1 MEYKGISK
9 LDLKR
14 RNRMQILKVI
24 REQGPISRVDIASA
38 LAITRAAVTIITN
51 EMIEEDVLY
60 EVGEAPVSP
69 ENLQKGRRKILID
82 INPNFKFAFGICI
95 NEDSVSIGLSNLKPE
110 VLDKNSITISEST
123 SYEEIVEY
131 IMNETKRILQN
142 NSLDTEK
149 ILGAGVSIQPEMCS
163 RMKVYFKDGKLD
175 FANFCETLE
184 NKLNMPV
191 TCMNS
196 TNALA
201 LANQE
206 KNTEERIGNYMFLK
220 FGKNIN
226 MSVLIENY
234 VMSDYIDHTNQIERL
249 ICNPNGVKLN
259 GYPDG
264 SVKAELTK
272 EAITEKF
279 KAIYSKENT
288 PILWDTTGGN
298 FNNLNYKT
306 ISAAAQRGDA
316 NVITIIDSIHK
327 SLAVCLHNFS
337 VGICARY
344 IILHDFFT
352 NDWLFERFKKTLIEI
367 CGEEM
372 VKKIRLSRVEKS
384 LEFASG
390 CAISIYEFF
399 YKKGGI

>member
-51 EMIEEDVLY
+51 EMIEEGVLY

-82 INPNFKFAFGICI
+82 INPNYKFAFGVCI
-95 NEDSVSIGLSNLKPE
+95 NEESVSIGLSNLKPE
-110 VLDKNSITISEST
+110 VLDKNSITISETT
-123 SYEEIVEY
+123 SYDEIVEY
-131 IMNETKRILQN
+131 IINESKRILQN
-142 NSLDTEK
+142 SSLDTPK
-149 ILGAGVSIQPEMCS
+149 ILGMGLSIQPEMCS
-163 RMKVYFKDGKLD
+163 RMKVYLKDGKLD
-175 FANFCETLE
+175 FTNLCDTLE
-184 NKLNMPV
+184 KKLNMSV

-206 KNTEERIGNYMFLK
+206 KNIEERLGNYMFIK
-220 FGKNIN
+220 FSKNIN

-234 VMSDYIDHTNQIERL
+234 VMNDYIDHTNQIERI
-249 ICNPNGVKLN
+249 ICSPNGAKLN

-272 EAITEKF
+272 DAIVEKF
-279 KAIYSKENT
+279 RAIYSKENT
-288 PILWDTTGGN
+288 PILWDATGGN

-316 NVITIIDSIHK
+316 LVVSLVDSLHK
-327 SLAVCLHNFS
+327 SLSVCIHNFS

-344 IILHDFFT
+344 VILHGFFT
-352 NDWLFERFKKTLIEI
+352 NDWLFDRFKKVLAET

-372 VKKIRLSRVEKS
+372 VKKIRLSRIEKS